1 MRAPR
6 AGSLARTSEAALDHS
21 RSVDFWPGRIVRPGR
36 PFPRSTRNVTAGGG
50 PGAGGPGAGGPRLA
64 AGAGL
69 AAPRGGRRSGE
80 PGHVTVQGRVTD
92 EGTGVDE
99 RVRDD
104 HRGHPPPPAVQHA
117 EDDAQDRVA
126 EE

>member
-6 AGSLARTSEAALDHS
+6 AGSLARPSEAALDHS

-50 PGAGGPGAGGPRLA
+50 LGAGGPGTGGPGLAARGWRPAAGGGPRLA

-99 RVRDD
+99 
-104 HRGHPPPPAVQHA
+104 
-117 EDDAQDRVA
+117 
-126 EE
+126 

>member
-1 MRAPR
+1 MVETPPR
-6 AGSLARTSEAALDHS
+6 EGDGGASSIWKVRRICDGCPGLAAARGWRRPAAG
-21 RSVDFWPGRIVRPGR
+21 
-36 PFPRSTRNVTAGGG
+36 
-50 PGAGGPGAGGPRLA
+50 GGPRLA

-104 HRGHPPPPAVQHA
+104 HRGHPAPPAVQHA

-126 EE
+126 EEPA

>member
-50 PGAGGPGAGGPRLA
+50 PGAGGPGTGGPRLAGALGAGGPRLA
-64 AGAGL
+64 AA
-69 AAPRGGRRSGE
+69 RGWR
-80 PGHVTVQGRVTD
+80 
-92 EGTGVDE
+92 
-99 RVRDD
+99 RVRVWRRLGVGD
-104 HRGHPPPPAVQHA
+104 GQGS
-117 EDDAQDRVA
+117 QDT
-126 EE
+126 